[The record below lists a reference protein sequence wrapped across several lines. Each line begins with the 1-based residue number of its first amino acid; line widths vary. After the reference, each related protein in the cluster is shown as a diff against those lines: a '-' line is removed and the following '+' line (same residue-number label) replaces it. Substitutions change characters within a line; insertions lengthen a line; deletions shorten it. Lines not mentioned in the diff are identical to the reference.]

1 MPPRPKRRVGLD
13 WNPALRDDRDD
24 DNGTQFKERVEPK
37 LEPKPK
43 PKVEPKKEF
52 PSDPVSRSSTEYTT
66 NMSMKLL
73 QNVPKMMRNPSM

>member
-1 MPPRPKRRVGLD
+1 MPPRPKRLVGLD

-43 PKVEPKKEF
+43 PKVEPKKEYPPETQF
-52 PSDPVSRSSTEYTT
+52 HRIHI
-66 NMSMKLL
+66 
-73 QNVPKMMRNPSM
+73 RI

>member
-1 MPPRPKRRVGLD
+1 MPPRPKRLVGLD

-43 PKVEPKKEF
+43 PKVEP
-52 PSDPVSRSSTEYTT
+52 
-66 NMSMKLL
+66 
-73 QNVPKMMRNPSM
+73 